1 MLLLLM
7 AAGLGRLAGVM
18 ALGVAGLLAIGL
30 IGFALGAN
38 RARS

>member
-7 AAGLGRLAGVM
+7 AAGLGRLYGVM
-18 ALGVAGLLAIGL
+18 AFGVAGLLAIGL
-30 IGFALGAN
+30 IGLALSGD